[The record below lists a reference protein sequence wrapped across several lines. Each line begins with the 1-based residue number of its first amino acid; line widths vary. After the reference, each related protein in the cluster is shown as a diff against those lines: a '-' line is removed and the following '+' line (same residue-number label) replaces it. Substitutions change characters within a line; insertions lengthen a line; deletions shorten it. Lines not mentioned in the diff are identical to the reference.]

1 MIKMETVNITLALP
15 KDIYEQM
22 KSHEEIRWSSVI
34 KSILK
39 KKLADLELL
48 NKLTSKSKLTEA
60 DVDELSD
67 LIKHS
72 AAKRLG
78 IL

>member
-1 MIKMETVNITLALP
+1 METVNITLALP